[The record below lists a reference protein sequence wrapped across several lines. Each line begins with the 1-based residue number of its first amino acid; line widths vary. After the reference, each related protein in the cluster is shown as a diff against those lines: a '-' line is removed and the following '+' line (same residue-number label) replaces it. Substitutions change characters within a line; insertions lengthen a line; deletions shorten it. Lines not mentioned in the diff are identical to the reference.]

1 LNVADTKQ
9 KYLDEF
15 NLFAPVHA
23 NGLSDLRTKAINEFA
38 SLGFPS
44 TKHEEWRFTNIAPI
58 LQSNFQL
65 PAQTDSFS
73 VKREEILAQFNL
85 PSTSLLIILE
95 NSRLNQTASNT
106 NEFPK
111 GIEIKT
117 LAEAKKDTSIQKHF
131 AKYADIKTDA
141 FSALNTAFVTDAL
154 VIHVLPNAI
163 AEKPVFIVNISSQKE
178 EAVISHNRLLIL
190 AEKNSQAKFSWIT
203 ISKNDTSQTFVNAV
217 NELIADENASLELDI
232 FQNENNKSFQICN
245 TYAYQLKDSRFKIN
259 TVTIGG
265 SIVRN
270 KLHIKLDDQNC
281 ETHLNGLYVAEGTQL
296 VDNHTVV
303 FHSKPHCNSN
313 QLYKGI
319 IGGKA
324 HGVFN
329 GKIFVEKDAQKTNAY
344 QSNKNI
350 LLSDDASINAKP
362 QLEIFADDVK
372 CTHGATTG
380 QLDDEAL
387 FYLRSRGIK
396 KEDASSIL
404 NLAFASDVLNNISV
418 PALREHIQKEVQ
430 NKLKKAS
437 VS

>member
-1 LNVADTKQ
+1 VADTKQ
-9 KYLDEF
+9 KYIDEF

-23 NGLSDLRTKAINEFA
+23 NGLSDLRSKAINEFA

-65 PAQTDSFS
+65 PQGTDTFS
-73 VKREEILAQFNL
+73 VKREDVLAQFNL
-85 PSTSLLIILE
+85 PSTSLLIVLE
-95 NSRLNQTASNT
+95 NGRINHTTSNVIDL
-106 NEFPK
+106 PK
-111 GIEIKT
+111 GVEIKA
-117 LAEAKKDTSIQKHF
+117 LADAKKDASIQKHF

-141 FSALNTAFVTDAL
+141 FSALNTAFVTEAL
-154 VIHVLPNAI
+154 VIHVLPNAV
-163 AEKPVFIVNISSQKE
+163 AEKPIFIVNVSSQKE
-178 EAVISHNRLLIL
+178 EAVISHNRLLVF

-203 ISKNDTSQTFVNAV
+203 ISKNETSQTFVNAV

-232 FQNENNKSFQICN
+232 FQNENNRSFQICN

-281 ETHLNGLYVAEGTQL
+281 ETHLNGLYVAEGSQL
-296 VDNHTVV
+296 IDNHTIV
-303 FHSKPHCNSN
+303 FHSKPHCNSS

-396 KEDASSIL
+396 KEDAASIL